1 MYQVV
6 ERKTQTIGRF
16 DVVLDQIEKDGKQA
30 PYSFVKMHP
39 SVTILPFVG
48 DDQILV
54 LKEYRHA
61 IGKWMYE
68 FPSGMIEESESIEE
82 AAVRELKE
90 ETGYEARKVVF
101 LGKTYPS
108 FGSTTEEVY
117 CFAIQCG
124 VRQDTQKDL
133 LEAISMQLVSEKEL
147 EQWMQNGTFQH
158 GAGQI
163 AWLQYQLL
171 KKEQ

>member
-30 PYSFVKMHP
+30 PYSFVKIHP
-39 SVTILPFVG
+39 SVTILPFVEE
-48 DDQILV
+48 DRILL

-90 ETGYEARKVVF
+90 ETGYEARKVDF
-101 LGKTYPS
+101 
-108 FGSTTEEVY
+108 
-117 CFAIQCG
+117 
-124 VRQDTQKDL
+124 
-133 LEAISMQLVSEKEL
+133 
-147 EQWMQNGTFQH
+147 
-158 GAGQI
+158 
-163 AWLQYQLL
+163 
-171 KKEQ
+171 